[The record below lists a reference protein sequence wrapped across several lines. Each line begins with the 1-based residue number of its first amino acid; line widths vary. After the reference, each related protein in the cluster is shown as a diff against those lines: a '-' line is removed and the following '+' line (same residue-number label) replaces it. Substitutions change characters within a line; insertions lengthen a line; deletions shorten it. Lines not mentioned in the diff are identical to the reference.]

1 MNKYTLA
8 LAGNPNCGKT
18 TLFNI
23 LTGSKQHV
31 GNWPGVTVDKKEGS
45 WKKHNEFSI
54 LDLPGTY
61 SLSPYSA
68 EEKIA
73 RDYIVKEQ
81 PDCVIDIVESPNL
94 ERNLYLSL
102 QILET
107 GVPTVL
113 ALNMSD
119 ELEQKGE
126 FIDAEYLEKEFGVKV
141 VKISARNNHGIKE
154 LFEAVKETIDND
166 IKPKKIP
173 LFEKIKTLDEE
184 GIANARYEKITS
196 VVKKAYK
203 KNDEEDNYITNSSK
217 LDNIL
222 TNRFLGLPIFAI
234 IMYFVFQISIGDN
247 LLFLGI
253 PGLGVVFAGW
263 VELLWDALTSLVSST
278 LISAAPWAQGLVING
293 VMGGIGAI
301 LGFMPLVLVLYFFLS
316 ILEDSGYMARVAF
329 VLDRIFRRFG
339 LSGKSFIPLLMGF
352 GCSVPAITAT
362 RALDEEKDRHIT
374 TIITPFMP
382 CGAKLPIIALFVAI
396 LFDPLKTANI
406 TFLLYFI
413 VMIVAIIVSLILNK
427 IWYKGATSNFL
438 MELPQYR
445 IPTIVSVVHRSY
457 EKLKGF
463 IKKAA
468 TIILASTII
477 VWFLTNF
484 NVNSFNGVN
493 KANNENNSVMCEM
506 DDSFIASVG
515 DFISPI
521 FSPLGFYG
529 WRPTVGIISGWIAKE
544 NVVTTF
550 AQVYSDDISE
560 DYLAEYFDKNSAS
573 KKQLEAFGFENGVYS
588 HEEAKSIYEDV
599 LIEGQD
605 NNALP
610 TVKRDIPTKSGGL
623 AYILFNLLCMPC
635 LAAVGS
641 MHREL
646 KTWRKTM
653 GGVGVQMLTAYI
665 VALTIRIIGL
675 ILGF

>member
-1 MNKYTLA
+1 MSKYTLA

-31 GNWPGVTVDKKEGS
+31 GNWPGVTVDKKEGL
-45 WKKHNEFSI
+45 WKKHNEFNI

-73 RDYIVKEQ
+73 RDYIVKEK

-94 ERNLYLSL
+94 ERNLYLTL

-107 GVPTVL
+107 GVPTVI

-119 ELEQKGE
+119 ELEERGE
-126 FIDAEYLEKEFGVKV
+126 SIDAAYIEKEFGVKV

-154 LFEAVKETIDND
+154 LFHAVKETIDKD
-166 IKPKKIP
+166 IKPKNLP
-173 LFEKIKTLDEE
+173 LYDKIKTLDDE
-184 GIANARYEKITS
+184 GIANVRYEKITN

-203 KNDEEDNYITNSSK
+203 KNKTIDHTETKSSK

-222 TNRFLGLPIFAI
+222 TNRILGLPIFAI
-234 IMYFVFQISIGDN
+234 IMYLLFQISIGSN
-247 LLFLGI
+247 LFNLGI
-253 PGLGVVFAGW
+253 PGLGVILAGW
-263 VELLWDALTSLVSST
+263 VDTLWSFLTDLLALGLVNAS
-278 LISAAPWAQGLVING
+278 PWAQGLVING
-293 VMGGIGAI
+293 IMGGIGAI
-301 LGFMPLVLVLYFFLS
+301 LGFMPLVLVLYLFLS

-382 CGAKLPIIALFVAI
+382 CGAKLPIIALFVSI
-396 LFDPLKTANI
+396 LFDSSKTANI
-406 TFLLYFI
+406 TFLLYLI
-413 VMIVAIIVSLILNK
+413 VMVVAIIVSLILNK
-427 IWYKGATSNFL
+427 VWYKGATSNFL

-445 IPTIVSVVHRSY
+445 IPTLVSVVHRSY

-484 NVNSFNGVN
+484 NINSFNGVN

-515 DFISPI
+515 EFVSPI
-521 FSPLGFYG
+521 FNPLGFYG
-529 WRPTVGIISGWIAKE
+529 WRPTVGIVTGWIAKE

-550 AQVYSDDISE
+550 AQVYSDDITDE
-560 DYLAEYFDKNSAS
+560 YLKEYFNVDNLSENELS
-573 KKQLEAFGFENGVYS
+573 ELGFDDGLYDNEIA
-588 HEEAKSIYEDV
+588 HEIYEE
-599 LIEGQD
+599 LLLEGKD
-605 NNALP
+605 SNALP
-610 TVKRDIPTKSGGL
+610 SLKRDIPTKSGGL

-646 KTWRKTM
+646 KTWKKTM

-665 VALTIRIIGL
+665 VAGIVR
-675 ILGF
+675 ILGLLLGF